1 MNKES
6 PLSIE
11 KLDAYQV
18 SIPLTNPYQ
27 LSKVYGTQTHCDAI
41 IIRIETTD
49 GTSGWGEADPGGLIF
64 TGDTGEMVMTAL
76 RESKAHQILGK
87 HADEWVERGDGLKQK
102 GSLGAAL
109 DVAVHD
115 ALAHSR
121 NQPLWALLGDQRHDR
136 IDSLWPT
143 SSGTEEQDLEVIQPK
158 INQGFQTFMLK
169 MGSRS
174 VKEDLVR
181 LKEVIKVLPPHTKVM
196 VDANQGWTLDEA
208 MEFIEG
214 IGDLPLV
221 LIEQPVQASDL
232 GGLNRLLKASPVP
245 ISVDES
251 LQTVD
256 DARIVANEKAASVF
270 SIKVSKNGGLRAGLE
285 IGRIAEKHG
294 IAVLMNSMLELGI
307 TQCASL
313 HLGCVLGCL
322 LDCGHAYMSTLRMS
336 DDITD
341 FSNLVEEGT
350 ARLPSGPGLGVKV
363 DESKIRQYLVDEY
376 HVSR

>member
-1 MNKES
+1 
-6 PLSIE
+6 
-11 KLDAYQV
+11 
-18 SIPLTNPYQ
+18 
-27 LSKVYGTQTHCDAI
+27 
-41 IIRIETTD
+41 
-49 GTSGWGEADPGGLIF
+49 
-64 TGDTGEMVMTAL
+64 
-76 RESKAHQILGK
+76 
-87 HADEWVERGDGLKQK
+87 
-102 GSLGAAL
+102 
-109 DVAVHD
+109 
-115 ALAHSR
+115 
-121 NQPLWALLGDQRHDR
+121 
-136 IDSLWPT
+136 
-143 SSGTEEQDLEVIQPK
+143 
-158 INQGFQTFMLK
+158 
-169 MGSRS
+169 
-174 VKEDLVR
+174 
-181 LKEVIKVLPPHTKVM
+181 KVLPPHTKVM